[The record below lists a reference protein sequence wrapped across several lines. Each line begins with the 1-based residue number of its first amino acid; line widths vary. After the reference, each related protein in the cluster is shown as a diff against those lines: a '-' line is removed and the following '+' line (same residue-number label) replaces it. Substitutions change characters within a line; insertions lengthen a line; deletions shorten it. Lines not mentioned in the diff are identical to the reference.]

1 MNKNVLNK
9 ILLITGLVLILLSA
23 LSAALIG
30 MLNTAALISLALG
43 LVCAGY
49 AAFTE
54 RKTIITA
61 LSGKNAKQGI
71 NSVIYSILVV
81 GIAVLVMA
89 VAISNAKQFD
99 LTKNKKYSL
108 SDQTAKTLKALKKDI
123 DAYYFFSVT
132 AKNMEVEDTL
142 KSYEKMNSK
151 FRYNPVDA
159 DKNPAMGKKF
169 NVDRYGVVVMSRK
182 DNNTSETVDNLT
194 EEGFTNAV
202 LRLTNDIK
210 KKVYFTQGHGEPS
223 IDSPANDKS
232 GYGSAKAALASQNY
246 EAQQVELFT
255 MTSVPRDAA
264 VLIIAGPQADLF
276 PNEIKVLKDYISN
289 NGRVFVLY
297 PPLVKLPNLESL
309 ISAYGFKPH
318 NDIVVD
324 KISKMLGGDFLM
336 PVISSYESHEI
347 TKGFTVATFLP
358 MCRTFELS
366 GNAVSLSRTNPGSW
380 GETDLAGIKEA
391 KAGLDSKDIE
401 GPLVVSA
408 VTEIANEGNTTPA
421 KAAIAVFG
429 SSEFANNT
437 FIASSGNRDMFLNV
451 VSFLAQDS
459 DKISIRPKG
468 RNFEPLFISK
478 IQGAMLFII
487 PIVLL
492 PLLVITAGIM
502 VFLRRR
508 KP

>member
-1 MNKNVLNK
+1 MKNNLLNK
-9 ILLITGLVLILLSA
+9 ILLLTGLVLILLSA

-30 MLNTAALISLALG
+30 KFNTAALISLALG
-43 LVCAGY
+43 VVCAGY
-49 AAFTE
+49 VVFME
-54 RKTIITA
+54 RNAIMAA
-61 LSGKNAKQGI
+61 LSGKNARQGI
-71 NSVIYSILVV
+71 NSVVYSLLVT
-81 GIAVLVMA
+81 GIAALVLA

-108 SDQTAKTLKALKKDI
+108 SDQTKKTLQALKKDM

-132 AKNMEVEDTL
+132 ARNMQVEDTL
-142 KSYEKMNSK
+142 RSYEKINSK

-169 NVDRYGVVVMSRK
+169 NVDRYGVVVISRK
-182 DNNTSETVDNLT
+182 DNNTSETVDDLT

-202 LRLTNDIK
+202 IRLSSDVK
-210 KKVYFTQGHGEPS
+210 KKVYFTKGHGEPS

-232 GYGSAKAALASQNY
+232 GYGSAKKALASQNY
-246 EAQQVELFT
+246 EAEQVELFT

-264 VLIIAGPQADLF
+264 VLILAGPQADFF
-276 PNEIKVLKDYISN
+276 PHEIKVIKDFISN
-289 NGRVFVLY
+289 SGRVFVLY

-309 ISAYGFKPH
+309 IAAYGFKPH

-324 KISKMLGGDFLM
+324 KISRMLGGDFLM

-408 VTEIANEGNTTPA
+408 VTEITNEGNTLAA
-421 KAAIAVFG
+421 KAAMAVFG

-451 VSFLAQDS
+451 VSYLARDS

-478 IQGAMLFII
+478 IHGTMLFVI
-487 PIVLL
+487 PIVVL
-492 PLLVITAGIM
+492 PLLVITAGIL